1 VVRYKKVNPANL
13 KQDLSET
20 DLTAALDKSVE
31 AAVALHISET
41 ELVNLLIQH
50 CHHEAAGDIGALHD
64 EPHRKLFDPL
74 AGP

>member
-1 VVRYKKVNPANL
+1 MAKIHC
-13 KQDLSET
+13 
-20 DLTAALDKSVE
+20 VE

-50 CHHEAAGDIGALHD
+50 CHHEVEGDIGALHAD
-64 EPHRKLFDPL
+64 PHKKLFDPL